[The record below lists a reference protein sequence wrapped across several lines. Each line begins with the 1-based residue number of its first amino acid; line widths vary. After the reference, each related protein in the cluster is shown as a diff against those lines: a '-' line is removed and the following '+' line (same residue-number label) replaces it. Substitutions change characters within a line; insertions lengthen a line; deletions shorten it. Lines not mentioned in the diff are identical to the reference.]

1 MMKKY
6 LLSCLAVILL
16 GASSLSVAATTEL
29 TGAGSSFI
37 FPVLTK
43 WIHEYNQKSGI
54 QINYQ
59 PIGSGGGMRQL
70 QAGTVNFAASDEPL
84 KTAVLNQR
92 GWIQFPMITG
102 GIVPIINVKGVTNNQ
117 LTLDGSTL
125 AAIYLGK
132 IRYWDNAAIKALNP
146 GVTLPHRIIIAV
158 HRADGSGTTFNF
170 TNYLAK
176 VSPQWKKQ
184 VGVNTV
190 VSWPAR
196 GIGAKG
202 NAGVASQV
210 ANLPGSI
217 GYVEYAYAQ
226 ENHLNAAKMKNQ
238 AGKVV
243 TASLSS
249 FESATAN
256 ANWQAS
262 DSFYQILTN
271 QPGAN
276 SWPIVATTFIM
287 MPKSLKTDTRESL
300 FTFFEWSYEN
310 SIKDAEQ
317 LNYVAIP
324 ATVTKTIINSWK

>member
-1 MMKKY
+1 MKKY
-6 LLSCLAVILL
+6 LLGLLAVLFI
-16 GASSLSVAATTEL
+16 GTASLSTAATTEL

-43 WIHEYNQKSGI
+43 WIHAYNQKSGV

-70 QAGTVNFAASDEPL
+70 QAGTVSFAASDEPL
-84 KTAVLNQR
+84 KTADLHQK

-102 GIVPIINVKGVTNNQ
+102 GIVPIVNIKGITNNQ
-117 LTLDGSTL
+117 LILDGATL
-125 AAIYLGK
+125 ANIYLGK
-132 IRYWDNAAIKALNP
+132 IQYWDDAAIKALNP
-146 GVTLPHRIIIAV
+146 GVNLPHRMIIAV

-176 VSPQWKKQ
+176 VSPQWQQQ

-226 ENHLNAAKMKNQ
+226 ENHLNTAKMRNQ

-249 FESATAN
+249 FESAAAN

-262 DSFYQILTN
+262 NNFYQILTN
-271 QPGAN
+271 QPGVN

-287 MPKSLKTDTRESL
+287 MPKTLKTDTRESL

-310 SIKDAEQ
+310 GIKDAQQ
-317 LNYVAIP
+317 LNYVSIP
-324 ATVTKTIINSWK
+324 VTVTKTIVKSWK